1 MKIEIN
7 KTRKKLAIS
16 LQSACTE
23 SVNGFDIMFNLLLN
37 YVPTKALKEKL
48 KLAKLTK
55 EGIWK
60 Y

>member
-7 KTRKKLAIS
+7 KTRKNLAIN

-23 SVNGFDIMFNLLLN
+23 SVDGFDIMFNLLLN

-55 EGIWK
+55 ERA
-60 Y
+60 